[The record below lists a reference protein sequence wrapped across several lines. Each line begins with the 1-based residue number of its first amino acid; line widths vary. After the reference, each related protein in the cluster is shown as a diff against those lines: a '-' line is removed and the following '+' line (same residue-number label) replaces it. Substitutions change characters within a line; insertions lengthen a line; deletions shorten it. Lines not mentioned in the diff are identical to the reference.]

1 MTKKNTTVKK
11 TGKNMYHKK
20 LVVQKWEELIKWEAK
35 NLTQKRFFSLEE
47 KEQSLLK
54 KTYIIF
60 AQVCPELD
68 WEDYLDRLRMSDKQ
82 DAVTKSVLKKVLW
95 I

>member
-1 MTKKNTTVKK
+1 MPKKNTTDKK
-11 TGKNMYHKK
+11 PGKDMAHKK
-20 LVVQKWEELIKWEAK
+20 LVIKKWDELIKWEAK
-35 NLTQKRFFSLEE
+35 NLTQKRFFSLES

-60 AQVCPELD
+60 AQVCPELN
-68 WEDYLDRLRMSDKQ
+68 WEDYLDRLRKSDKQ

>member
-1 MTKKNTTVKK
+1 MLKKNTTDKK
-11 TGKNMYHKK
+11 AEKDMSHKK
-20 LVVQKWEELIKWEAK
+20 LVIKKWDELIKWEAK

-68 WEDYLDRLRMSDKQ
+68 WEDYLDRLRKSDKQ